1 MKTLFVLSHPTFNE
15 SFANQIIWHGLHE
28 LMPAAEFAHLDAA
41 YPHLPIDV
49 AKEQA
54 RLAAADVIV
63 MQFPMFWYSVPGL
76 MKRWIDDVFVHGFAH
91 GSQGNKLHG
100 KKLILSFTTGG
111 AAELYERDN
120 YMEHTMEEF
129 LYPLR
134 RWAKQCGMEWQPYV
148 HTDSL
153 PYIATDEMRGEM
165 AERAKAHA
173 EKLAAQIAAL

>member
-28 LMPAAEFAHLDAA
+28 LMPAAEFVHLDAA

-63 MQFPMFWYSVPGL
+63 MQFLMFWYSVPGL

-91 GSQGNKLHG
+91 GSQGNKLHVHHRRRG
-100 KKLILSFTTGG
+100 RAVRTRQLYGTHDGRVPVS
-111 AAELYERDN
+111 AA
-120 YMEHTMEEF
+120 
-129 LYPLR
+129 PLGETVR
-134 RWAKQCGMEWQPYV
+134 HGM
-148 HTDSL
+148 
-153 PYIATDEMRGEM
+153 
-165 AERAKAHA
+165 
-173 EKLAAQIAAL
+173 AALCAYRQPALYRHR